1 MLNNVLQKN
10 TQPCLNVVRTEGAQ
24 KRYDEIKATAKK
36 CQDIL
41 KKRAEA
47 KAKENDTPDVDTNPI
62 IMETPKTRKYDNY
75 KLIPDIQKCALVD
88 GTDSYEIE
96 RSSIQSGI
104 FDSKDGMANFNT
116 LLQRMNDDIF
126 IESLRRSLLFSYQ
139 YKKNIY
145 IRKYNDAKV
154 ILDTESTRSTK
165 TFLSLIDLL
174 NTKIEEFAEPG
185 TEIIV
190 KIRMQLEEAIND
202 PINGLNSLIGRDD
215 IKNILASQVLAF
227 SNNPMTF
234 LTRINNFALYGQS
247 GVGKTKLG
255 QTLAF
260 FYSKCGI
267 LARDLFI
274 VTTAGKMVHS
284 YVSAT
289 ARMVNQLLESVLDG
303 VLFIDEAYSIS
314 GSAEAR
320 NLGRANHGTEAIDEM
335 VGFIDKN
342 VGLSLII
349 IAGYQDKMEND
360 FMTSNEGLSRRFPN
374 VIVLEAYTSSQLTD
388 LLLKFI
394 AQSHGPIFGDMEA
407 NIVYSYIDT
416 LSEKDNTVFDKQ
428 AGDILILAGD
438 MLEAI
443 YGSLYTWVD
452 ADYNNNH
459 HIIIKGI
466 NLYLSRR
473 NKKLLYV

>member
-1 MLNNVLQKN
+1 MLNIALQKN
-10 TQPCLNVVRTEGAQ
+10 RLDELRERAAQELLN
-24 KRYDEIKATAKK
+24 D
-36 CQDIL
+36 
-41 KKRAEA
+41 
-47 KAKENDTPDVDTNPI
+47 AKEKEEEKKQDTIIRNRRKPILTTQVDTNPTI
-62 IMETPKTRKYDNY
+62 IEVPQTRKHANY
-75 KLIPDIQKCALVD
+75 TLIPDIQKSVMINGMD
-88 GTDSYEIE
+88 
-96 RSSIQSGI
+96 
-104 FDSKDGMANFNT
+104 KDGMANFST
-116 LLQRMNDDIF
+116 LLQRMNDDTF
-126 IESLRRSLLFSYQ
+126 LESFRKSLLFSYQ
-139 YKKNIY
+139 YKRNIY
-145 IRKYNDAKV
+145 IRKYNEAKL
-154 ILDTESTRSTK
+154 ILDTESTRSAN
-165 TFLSLIDLL
+165 TFLSPISLL
-174 NTKIEEFAEPG
+174 NNKIEEFSEPSPD
-185 TEIIV
+185 IIV
-190 KIRMQLEEAIND
+190 KIRSQLNEAIND
-202 PINGLNSLIGRDD
+202 PINGLDSLIGRDD
-215 IKNILASQVLAF
+215 IKNILASQVIAF
-227 SNNPMTF
+227 ANNPMTF

-284 YVSAT
+284 HVSAT

-320 NLGRANHGTEAIDEM
+320 NAGRANHGTEAIDEM

-360 FMTSNEGLSRRFPN
+360 FMTANEGLPRRFPN
-374 VIVLEAYTSSQLTD
+374 IIVLEAYTHDQLTD

-394 AQSHGPIFGDMEA
+394 AQSRGPVFSGMEA
-407 NIVYSYIDT
+407 NIIYSYIKT
-416 LSEKDNTVFDKQ
+416 LSDKDNTVFDKQ

-443 YGSLYTWVD
+443 YGSLYSWID
-452 ADYNNNH
+452 GDYDNNH
-459 HIIIKGI
+459 LIIIKGI

-473 NKKLLYV
+473 NKKLLYLNL